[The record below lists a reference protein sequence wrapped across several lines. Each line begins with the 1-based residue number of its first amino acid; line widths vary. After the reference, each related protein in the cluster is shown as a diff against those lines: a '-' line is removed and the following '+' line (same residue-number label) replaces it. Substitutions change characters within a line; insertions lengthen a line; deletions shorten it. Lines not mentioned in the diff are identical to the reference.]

1 MLLASGVTG
10 KDNASMAEIVQVRVS
25 REGKELGMYAAAE
38 AILML
43 NEGALLP
50 TDFYWHEGMTDWAP
64 LAQLQASE
72 ARRIL
77 AERAL
82 HLKQEEARRAEQ
94 LAKVKAEKEETLAQE
109 KAKAKEEEDRA
120 VAEAVRIRMQRRK
133 ENFFTCNCCKD
144 TFEKPVDPRGLFWK
158 GFAIIILAGI
168 VFVVA
173 LALAGFGGGMSP
185 PVFVLGLTVISALAA
200 LWGAILI
207 LSSGL
212 RSPFCPGCHS
222 TNYSRPNKGERPVF
236 D

>member
-1 MLLASGVTG
+1 MSEPLQ
-10 KDNASMAEIVQVRVS
+10 IRVS
-25 REGKELGMYAAAE
+25 REGKELGSYPAPE
-38 AILML
+38 VLSML
-43 NEGALLP
+43 KDGAFLP

-72 ARRIL
+72 ARRLL

-82 HLKQEEARRAEQ
+82 HQKLEEERKAAELAKKRRDEAEQ
-94 LAKVKAEKEETLAQE
+94 LRQE
-109 KAKAKEEEDRA
+109 QAKAKEEEDRA
-120 VAEAVRIRMQRRK
+120 VAEATRTRMEKRR
-133 ENFFTCNCCKD
+133 ENVFTCNCCKD
-144 TFEKPVDPRGLFWK
+144 TFDKPVDPRGLFWK
-158 GFAIIILAGI
+158 GFAIIFLAGI
-168 VFVVA
+168 VFLIA
-173 LALAGFGGGMSP
+173 LAAAGAGRGDSP
-185 PVFVLGLTVISALAA
+185 AILVVGLTIISALAT

>member
-1 MLLASGVTG
+1 MS
-10 KDNASMAEIVQVRVS
+10 EPIQVRVS
-25 REGKELGMYAAAE
+25 REGKELGSYPVPDV
-38 AILML
+38 LSML
-43 NEGALLP
+43 KEGALLP
-50 TDFYWHEGMTDWAP
+50 TDFYWHEGMNDWAP
-64 LAQLQASE
+64 LVQLQASE
-72 ARRIL
+72 ARRLL

-82 HLKQEEARRAEQ
+82 LQKQEDERKAAELAKKRAEE
-94 LAKVKAEKEETLAQE
+94 AERLRQE
-109 KAKAKEEEDRA
+109 QAKAKEEEDRA
-120 VAEAVRIRMQRRK
+120 VAEATRIRMEKRK

-144 TFEKPVDPRGLFWK
+144 TFDKPVDPRGLFWK
-158 GFAIIILAGI
+158 GFVIIILAGI
-168 VFVVA
+168 VFVFA

-185 PVFVLGLTVISALAA
+185 PVFILGLTVISALAA

>member
-64 LAQLQASE
+64 LVQLQASE

-77 AERAL
+77 AERAQQ
-82 HLKQEEARRAEQ
+82 LKQEEASRAEQ
-94 LAKVKAEKEETLAQE
+94 LAKDKAEREEKDAQE
-109 KAKAKEEEDRA
+109 KARAKKEEDRA
-120 VAEAVRIRMQRRK
+120 VAEATRIRMEKRR

-144 TFEKPVDPRGLFWK
+144 TFDKPVDPRGLFWK

-168 VFVVA
+168 VFIVA

-185 PVFVLGLTVISALAA
+185 PVFVLGLTVVSALAA

>member
-1 MLLASGVTG
+1 MLLALGIPC
-10 KDNASMAEIVQVRVS
+10 KDNASMAEMLQVRVS
-25 REGKELGMYAAAE
+25 REGSELGVYSAAE

-43 NEGALLP
+43 KEGALLP

-77 AERAL
+77 AERAQQ
-82 HLKQEEARRAEQ
+82 LKHEEARKAEL
-94 LAKVKAEKEETLAQE
+94 LAKDKAEKAEKEAQE
-109 KAKAKEEEDRA
+109 KARAKEEEDRA

>member
-1 MLLASGVTG
+1 MSDSL
-10 KDNASMAEIVQVRVS
+10 QVKVS
-25 REGKELGMYAAAE
+25 RAGVEIGTYSAQEAVRLLVYGTLKE
-38 AILML
+38 
-43 NEGALLP
+43 
-50 TDFYWHEGMTDWAP
+50 TDFYWHEGMTEWAP
-64 LAQLQASE
+64 LPKLQASE

-77 AERAL
+77 AERAQQ
-82 HLKQEEARRAEQ
+82 LKEEEARKAEQ
-94 LAKVKAEKEETLAQE
+94 LAKDKAEKAEKEAQE

>member
-1 MLLASGVTG
+1 MSDSL
-10 KDNASMAEIVQVRVS
+10 QVKVS
-25 REGKELGMYAAAE
+25 RAGVEIGAYSAQEAVRLLVCGTLKE
-38 AILML
+38 
-43 NEGALLP
+43 

-64 LAQLQASE
+64 LPKLQASE

-77 AERAL
+77 AERAQQ
-82 HLKQEEARRAEQ
+82 LKQEEARKAEQ
-94 LAKVKAEKEETLAQE
+94 LAKDKAEREEKEAKE
-109 KAKAKEEEDRA
+109 KAKAKEEEEHA

-158 GFAIIILAGI
+158 GFGIIFLAGI
-168 VFVVA
+168 IFLIA
-173 LALAGFGGGMSP
+173 LALEGFGRSGP
-185 PVFVLGLTVISALAA
+185 HTILGVGLAVVSALSA